1 MFMQNFGGK
10 TKSIMVFLK
19 VAYWTLNLAISTE
32 NLDNVMTKFIIEHR
46 PIKKPDANLFL
57 TTRKQNKM
65 VNCRFKMRGKDAVNS
80 RRHEFY
86 CFLAF

>member
-1 MFMQNFGGK
+1 MQNVGGK

-32 NLDNVMTKFIIEHR
+32 NLDNVMTKFNIDEHR

-57 TTRKQNKM
+57 KTKKPNKM
-65 VNCRFKMRGKDAVNS
+65 VNCRFKMKGKDGVNS

-86 CFLAF
+86 FFLAF